1 MSTEPGFLDYLCAQR
16 VMLPALHIMLWVTLL
31 FNTGAYFVV
40 EGDAGTEVIIAFNFV
55 GIIVLLL
62 ASGLVLLK
70 CRQIRTA

>member
-40 EGDAGTEVIIAFNFV
+40 EGDPGTEVIIAFNFV
-55 GIIVLLL
+55 GIIVLLF

-70 CRQIRTA
+70 CRQIKTG